1 MTPVRDVAEGDG
13 RRFGVGFEYRGGA
26 RGGGVVM
33 GLFKQRQGSERE
45 RWGML
50 MEGSLADRLF
60 DGFWF
65 LFLGEG
71 WDVVRVQMAIILSS
85 GIERS

>member
-1 MTPVRDVAEGDG
+1 
-13 RRFGVGFEYRGGA
+13 
-26 RGGGVVM
+26 
-33 GLFKQRQGSERE
+33 
-45 RWGML
+45 

-85 GIERS
+85 GIERSWRDCSTYVGYHPETSFPSEPFAQICTMVDSGDLVFASS